1 MEHIAA
7 LSELQNILESLELV
21 VWGEAA
27 MANLGV
33 PLIPYNIMLV
43 PSEQNYSAVLEKVEQ
58 KGFCKTLWSYGSLD
72 PADIDAH
79 PQSERMRQIHA
90 TADQHYR
97 MLNINSARYNFPPG
111 AFQSFRLII
120 LRPEYVDLSP
130 PCLSSFERPS
140 SCQAFTRQGIF
151 LYPAVSTL
159 IESFIK
165 TALKDTDGKTW
176 SKMLY
181 VWITSYICVYLP
193 VRSDAMDSCED
204 ERIKEQFSRLITSD
218 FATRWNRSNE
228 L

>member
-7 LSELQNILESLELV
+7 LSELQNILEPLEVV

-33 PLIPYNIMLV
+33 PLVPYNIMLV

-79 PQSERMRQIHA
+79 PQSERMLQIHA
-90 TADQHYR
+90 TADQHYK
-97 MLNINSARYNFPPG
+97 MLNINSTRYRFPSG
-111 AFQSFRLII
+111 AFPSFRLII

-130 PCLSSFERPS
+130 PCLSSSKRPS
-140 SCQAFTRQGIF
+140 DSQAVTRQGNF
-151 LYPAVSTL
+151 FYPAVSTL

-165 TALKDTDGKTW
+165 TALKDRDGKTW
-176 SKMLY
+176 SNVLY

-193 VRSDAMDSCED
+193 VRPDAMDSCGD
-204 ERIKEQFSRLITSD
+204 ESIRNHFSRLVTSD
-218 FATRWNRSNE
+218 FVTRWDRSSD